1 MSTRIN
7 NMIRVKNIIF
17 MKTELELKNNKFT
30 QEGIIRYHR
39 TINSYSQSLFETSIA
54 LGKRENSDT
63 LEITQTHV
71 RDAAI
76 SLQRKSKN
84 KSLIS
89 IIGQSLEYICAIL
102 AGLGGGKLEHSWGII
117 LFCVSIAVG
126 VILFVVRT
134 VNEER

>member
-1 MSTRIN
+1 
-7 NMIRVKNIIF
+7 
-17 MKTELELKNNKFT
+17 MKTEAELKDNKFT
-30 QEGIIRYHR
+30 QEGIIRYQR
-39 TINSYSQSLFETSIA
+39 TINGYSQSLFETSIA

-84 KSLIS
+84 KSLAS
-89 IIGQSLEYICAIL
+89 IIGQSLEYVFAIL
-102 AGLGGGKLEHSWGII
+102 AGLGGGKLEYSWGII
-117 LFCVSIAVG
+117 LFCASIAVG
-126 VILFVVRT
+126 VILFVVRK